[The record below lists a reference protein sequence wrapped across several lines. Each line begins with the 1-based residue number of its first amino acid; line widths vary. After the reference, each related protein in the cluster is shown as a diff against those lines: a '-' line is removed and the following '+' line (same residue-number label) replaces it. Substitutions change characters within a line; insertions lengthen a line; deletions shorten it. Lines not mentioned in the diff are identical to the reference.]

1 MPIRHHTPRRLAAGL
16 ALLLLAPVAAA
27 CSSTSSTASSTASS
41 TSGGSVTVGEST
53 TLSSSIAELGQTAL
67 QGLELAVANINA
79 HGGLLGKK
87 VKVVS
92 ADDSATPATGAS
104 NERSMILNDHV
115 VAMFGPV
122 VSSVAS
128 AEEPIAAQYHIPIF
142 FSVSNDIALMTSGF
156 TKYGFQLVPNT
167 VMEPRAAAAYLAHEA
182 GSTQITVG
190 TFAPNY
196 SFGTSSVAGFIQAL
210 KDLHVNYKLV
220 SQQFPPLNATNI
232 APYLSALI
240 AAHPE
245 YVYNAQFGG
254 DLVSFTQQANQYGF
268 FQHTKMIA
276 MYSAQPLEALGS
288 SAPAG
293 AIGFDRAPFW
303 LAGQQGMDGP
313 GISAFISQFKAK
325 YGDYPSAWA
334 IMTYTAAQSWA
345 YGVKKA
351 GTFNGTSVSNALSGA
366 TISTIRG
373 PITLR
378 ACDHQANVPEYV
390 GVVSSTV
397 DPTYRLRLW
406 DPSSVF
412 IAQPKTIM
420 LTCAQSLALRS

>member
-1 MPIRHHTPRRLAAGL
+1 MNVSVGIRKYLAAGILL
-16 ALLLLAPVAAA
+16 ALAPVLGA
-27 CSSTSSTASSTASS
+27 CSGTNTPGVGAR
-41 TSGGSVTVGEST
+41 SGGTVTIGEST
-53 TLSSSIAELGQTAL
+53 TLSSSIAELGQTSLEGL
-67 QGLELAVANINA
+67 QLAVDNINA
-79 HGGLLGKK
+79 HGGLLGKT

-92 ADDSATPATGAS
+92 ADDDATPATGAS

-128 AEEPIAAQYHIPIF
+128 AEEPIAAEYHIPIF
-142 FSVSNDIALMTSGF
+142 FSVSNDVDLMTKGF
-156 TKYGFQLVPNT
+156 TKYAFQVVPNT
-167 VMEPRAAAAYLAHEA
+167 VMEPRAAADYLAHEA
-182 GSTQITVG
+182 GTSQITIG

-196 SFGTSSVAGFIQAL
+196 SFGTSSVAGFIKAL
-210 KDLHVNYKLV
+210 GDLHVNYKIV

-254 DLVSFTQQANQYGF
+254 DLVTFTQQADQYGF

-288 SAPAG
+288 QAPAG

-303 LAGQQGMDGP
+303 MAGQEGMDGP
-313 GISAFISQFKAK
+313 GIDGFISQFKEK
-325 YGDYPSAWA
+325 YGSYPSAWA
-334 IMTYTAAQSWA
+334 IMTYTAVQAWAQ
-345 YGVKKA
+345 GVEKSRSFA
-351 GTFNGTSVSNALSGA
+351 GGPVSAALSGA
-366 TISTIRG
+366 TVSTIRG
-373 PITLR
+373 PLTFR

-390 GVVSSTV
+390 GTVASTV
-397 DPTYRLRLW
+397 DPKYGLRLW
-406 DPSSVF
+406 DKDVF
-412 IAQPKTIM
+412 IAQPKDIM
-420 LTCAQSLALRS
+420 LSCAQSLALRKS